1 MCLTMSAISTLKVFI
16 DTNDRHSGLRDR
28 EKKYFIQ
35 WYSVII
41 STGGNSVK
49 GAGVGNR

>member
-1 MCLTMSAISTLKVFI
+1 MI
-16 DTNDRHSGLRDR
+16 DIVASET
-28 EKKYFIQ
+28 EKKKYFIQ